1 MLTDEM
7 KELYEGYYEQEVEQK
22 RTLSAKDS
30 FHEIQRVTRGRTFEH
45 LLDVGTGDGAVI
57 QEIDKSS
64 FAKKISAVEISNS
77 GILATQKRELQKLVD
92 IQSFDGYEIPYSD
105 DAFDVAMAI
114 YVLEHVE
121 HERLFLREMARVSSD
136 LIISIPLEHTMRLRR
151 ARMAGKAIGHVNY
164 YTLETFRNILETS
177 GLEVVNLHPYTT
189 SREYEVFVSG
199 KKGVIK
205 QMIRS
210 ALLKL
215 SQRFAC
221 NTLTYHAIA
230 HCKRK

>member
-1 MLTDEM
+1 MLTEEM

-22 RTLSAKDS
+22 RTLSARDS
-30 FHEIQRVTRGRTFEH
+30 FHEIKKVTRGQTYEH

-57 QEIDKSS
+57 QEIDDSS
-64 FAKKISAVEISNS
+64 FVKKISAVEISNS
-77 GILATQKRELQKLVD
+77 GIQATEKRNLKKLVD
-92 IQSFDGYEIPYSD
+92 IKAFDGYEIPYPDNS
-105 DAFDVAMAI
+105 FDIAMAI

-121 HERLFLREMARVSSD
+121 HERMFLREIARVANE
-136 LIISIPLEHTMRLRR
+136 LVISIPLEHTFRIRR

-199 KKGVIK
+199 KKGIVK
-205 QMIRS
+205 QLIRS
-210 ALLKL
+210 TLLSISPRL
-215 SQRFAC
+215 AC
-221 NTLTYHAIA
+221 NSLTYHAIA
-230 HCKRK
+230 HCKKK